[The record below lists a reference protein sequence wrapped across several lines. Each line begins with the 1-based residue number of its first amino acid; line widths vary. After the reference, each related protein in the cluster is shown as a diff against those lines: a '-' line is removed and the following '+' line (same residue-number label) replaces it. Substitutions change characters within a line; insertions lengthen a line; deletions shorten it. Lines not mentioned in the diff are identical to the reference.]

1 MDEAERLC
9 DEVAIIAAGKV
20 IGSGSPAELIA
31 SRLAPEAVELDC
43 TPSEEARLFDG
54 LGPER
59 RLRVGRR
66 LMLYVEDAA
75 GLIARIRRQDE
86 GDRRPVIV
94 RPTNLEDVF
103 LALTGTSLEGNP

>member
-1 MDEAERLC
+1 MARAARVREDLPDRPPVRRL
-9 DEVAIIAAGKV
+9 
-20 IGSGSPAELIA
+20 L
-31 SRLAPEAVELDC
+31 
-43 TPSEEARLFDG
+43 

-66 LMLYVEDAA
+66 LMLYVQDAA

-103 LALTGTSLEGNP
+103 LSLTGTRLETNP